1 MNSDDVYNLYQ
12 LLIEVGE
19 SAIRLHAEDPR
30 GTEIN
35 RIVENMTQVICYF
48 ESMHIDEIIEEK
60 ARRSY
65 ETP

>member
-1 MNSDDVYNLYQ
+1 MNRNDVYNLYQ
-12 LLIEVGE
+12 LLIEVSE
-19 SAIRLHAEDPR
+19 SAVRLHAEDPR

-35 RIVENMTQVICYF
+35 RIVENMQEVVSYF
-48 ESMHIDEIIEEK
+48 VSMDVDEIIEEK